1 MSLSHTAARFAAFA
15 PALVA
20 ICVVVWSCGPSA
32 TGSGGWS
39 GDKDMD
45 AAMASFISG
54 DYEDATTRLEALTN
68 KAKTPEQL
76 REVYWY
82 LGRSHVATQKY
93 SRAIDAFTAGKA
105 HGGGIEFDEY
115 LRRLGA
121 LVSANPNN
129 VARSERVT
137 RAQLAVLIDLMFY
150 GEAGGASDDPQ
161 RLGAGEMVEHLA
173 VVERGVMERLPD
185 GGFHPDAYVT
195 RASFFTA
202 VSRLLLD
209 RNIDIDTGDLF
220 EGGFGW
226 ALEADDDE
234 GHFVTGKEVVATLQR
249 VAAAQN
255 AYDGQGS

>member
-1 MSLSHTAARFAAFA
+1 MSHLQTASRFAAFT

-20 ICVVVWSCGPSA
+20 ICVTVWSCGPSA
-32 TGSGGWS
+32 SGSVDWS
-39 GDKDMD
+39 GDKEMD
-45 AAMASFISG
+45 AAMAAFISG
-54 DYEDATTRLEALTN
+54 DYEDATTRLDALTN
-68 KAKTPEQL
+68 KATTPEQL

-82 LGRSHVATQKY
+82 LGRSYVATQQY

-105 HGGGIEFDEY
+105 HGGGVEFDEY

-121 LVSANPNN
+121 LVSGDPNN

-150 GEAGGASDDPQ
+150 GEASGASEDLP
-161 RLGAGEMVEHLA
+161 RPGTGGMVEYLA
-173 VVERGVMERLPD
+173 VVERGVMGRLPD
-185 GGFHPDAYVT
+185 GGFHPDAFVT
-195 RASFFTA
+195 RASFFAA

-220 EGGFGW
+220 EGGFRW
-226 ALEADDDE
+226 ALGTDE
-234 GHFVTGKEVVATLQR
+234 DERHFVTGKEVVAALRR

-255 AYDGQGS
+255 AYGGQGS